1 MYVILGNMIL
11 SCGLELDA
19 GVSARIAATG
29 RIFDTCQ
36 GFCHTAAKAKL
47 IGTN

>member
-19 GVSARIAATG
+19 GVSARIAATPSEEEFST
-29 RIFDTCQ
+29 RARAFATRQ
-36 GFCHTAAKAKL
+36 PKQ
-47 IGTN
+47 N